1 MNKNQPSQ
9 ESNKSLNQI
18 IDFRKEK
25 LTKLREAGV
34 EPYPQKYEPTH
45 FSAYILGDFE
55 SLEKKDVN
63 IAGRIMSMRKM
74 GKASFFHIQDQQG
87 KIQVFIRRDDV
98 GEANYANFKL
108 LDIGDFVGVKGYV
121 FKTKMGEISIHAD
134 SLTVLCK
141 SIRPLPVVKEK
152 EGETFDAFVDKEQRY
167 RNRHLDLIVNP
178 EVKDTFVKRAKIVK
192 GLRDHLD
199 NMGFLEVE
207 TPVLQPLYGGANARP
222 FTTHHNALDQ
232 SLYLRIADELYLK
245 RLVIGGI
252 DRVYEIA
259 KDFRNEGMD
268 RHHNP
273 EFTMLEFY
281 WAYADFEDNMNLVE
295 DMVRTVAESIDAL
308 QFKWGDME
316 IDLSKPF
323 ERRPI
328 LELLK
333 EATGEDLE
341 TASDEKMREVCGA
354 HNIVVDKKA
363 NYGQMLD
370 ELMSNLVEPKLVQ
383 PTFITD
389 YPKAISPLA
398 KKHRNGN
405 PNLVE
410 RFELFIGGAEFANAF
425 TELNDP
431 IDQRERFESQARLAA
446 GGDEEAHP
454 VDENFLQAVECG
466 MPPTGGVGIG
476 VDRLVMLLTENRHI
490 KDVIL
495 FPALRTEE

>member
-1 MNKNQPSQ
+1 MS
-9 ESNKSLNQI
+9 EDHKSLKQI

-25 LTKLREAGV
+25 LQKLIDGGV
-34 EPYPQKYEPTH
+34 DPYPQKYEPTH
-45 FSAYILGDFE
+45 FSIDILNDFE
-55 SLEKKDVN
+55 NLENNDVN
-63 IAGRIMSMRKM
+63 VAGRIMSLRKM
-74 GKASFFHIQDQQG
+74 GKASFFHIQDGKG

-98 GEANYANFKL
+98 GEENYAHFKL
-108 LDIGDFVGVKGYV
+108 LDMGDYVGIQGYA
-121 FKTKMGEISIHAD
+121 FKTKMGEKSIHAN
-134 SLTVLCK
+134 SITILCK

-152 EGETFDAFVDKEQRY
+152 EGETFDAFSDKEQRY

-178 EVKDTFVKRAKIVK
+178 DVRETFIKRAKIIR

-232 SLYLRIADELYLK
+232 QLYLRIADELYLK
-245 RLVIGGI
+245 RLIIGGM

-268 RHHNP
+268 RNHNP

-281 WAYADFEDNMNLVE
+281 WAYADFEDNMILVE
-295 DMVRTVAESIDAL
+295 DMIQSVAKSIDAL
-308 QFKWGDME
+308 QVTWGEMD

-323 ERRPI
+323 QRRPL

-333 EATGEDLE
+333 DATGEDLTE
-341 TASDEKMREVCGA
+341 ASVEQMKKICKSNNIEVEE
-354 HNIVVDKKA
+354 NA

-370 ELMSNLVEPKLVQ
+370 ELMGALVEPNLIQ
-383 PTFITD
+383 PTFVTD

-405 PNLVE
+405 PHLVE

-431 IDQRERFESQARLAA
+431 IDQRERFESQARLAK

-454 VDENFLQAVECG
+454 VDENFLQAMETG

-476 VDRLVMLLTENRHI
+476 VDRLVMLLTENVTI

-495 FPALRTEE
+495 FPAMRTEE

>member
-1 MNKNQPSQ
+1 MS
-9 ESNKSLNQI
+9 EDHKSLKQI

-25 LTKLREAGV
+25 LQKLIDGGV
-34 EPYPQKYEPTH
+34 DPYPQKYEPTH
-45 FSAYILGDFE
+45 FSIDILNDFE
-55 SLEKKDVN
+55 NLENNDVN
-63 IAGRIMSMRKM
+63 VAGRIMSLRKM
-74 GKASFFHIQDQQG
+74 GKASFFHIQDGKG

-98 GEANYANFKL
+98 GEENYAHFKL
-108 LDIGDFVGVKGYV
+108 LDMGDYVGVQGYA
-121 FKTKMGEISIHAD
+121 FKTKMGEKSIHAN
-134 SLTVLCK
+134 SITILCK

-152 EGETFDAFVDKEQRY
+152 EGETFDAFSDKEQRY

-178 EVKDTFVKRAKIVK
+178 DVRETFIKRAKIIR

-232 SLYLRIADELYLK
+232 QLYLRIADELYLK
-245 RLVIGGI
+245 RLIIGGM

-268 RHHNP
+268 RNHNP

-281 WAYADFEDNMNLVE
+281 WAYADFEDNMILVE
-295 DMVRTVAESIDAL
+295 DMIQSVAKSIDAL
-308 QFKWGDME
+308 QVTWGEMD

-323 ERRPI
+323 QRRPL

-333 EATGEDLE
+333 DVTGEDLTE
-341 TASDEKMREVCGA
+341 ASVEQMKKICKSNNIEVEE
-354 HNIVVDKKA
+354 NA

-370 ELMSNLVEPKLVQ
+370 ELMGALVEPNLIQ
-383 PTFITD
+383 PTFVTD

-405 PNLVE
+405 PHLVE

-431 IDQRERFESQARLAA
+431 IDQRERFESQARLAK

-454 VDENFLQAVECG
+454 VDENFLQAMETG

-476 VDRLVMLLTENRHI
+476 VDRLVMLLTENVTI

-495 FPALRTEE
+495 FPAMRTEE